1 METSNPGVV
10 FLTVAEL
17 ATRWNIHELTV
28 RRLIDE
34 GKVKSVKI
42 GEKSIRVA
50 LSEVERYENRK
61 AEEK

>member
-28 RRLIDE
+28 RKLIED
-34 GKVKSVKI
+34 GTIKSVKI

-61 AEEK
+61 PEEK

>member
-17 ATRWNIHELTV
+17 AARWGIHELTV
-28 RRLIDE
+28 RRLIDN
-34 GKVKSVKI
+34 GTVKSVKI